1 MMNAPVMPGPPLMAA
16 QNGAGTLAADFTE
29 VQLANALASLP
40 APVDEVTSSSREA
53 RRGVAFLAY
62 PGAVRDGRDFI
73 GDAITRGASAVLFDA
88 KEFTWKPEWK
98 VPHLGVPELKA
109 HASQIAGHVYGH
121 PAEALWMT
129 GVTGTNGKTSVSQ
142 WIAKGMDLAGR
153 KSAVIGTIGNG
164 LVGNLEASDNTTPD
178 AVALQRMLRDFLRAG
193 ASACAMEVSSHGLDQ
208 GRVADIKYDT
218 AVFTN
223 LTRDHLDYHGTMEA
237 YGDAKAGLFELR
249 GVKHAVINVDDP
261 FGLVL
266 ADRIAKKAGDVQ
278 NSGIK
283 LIRYSMRQN
292 GKFANLA
299 AKKVAVLPSGL
310 SFEVAGEFGVAHVES
325 DILGAFNI
333 SNLLAVI
340 GALISSGMTL
350 AQAADVAAK
359 LPSVPGRMQTV
370 RAADNAINKPL
381 VVVDYAHTPDALE
394 KALST
399 VAAIVPENGRLI
411 SVFGC
416 GGDRDRGKRPQM
428 GAISAR
434 YADLSIITS
443 DNPRTEDPALI
454 IADIEAAF
462 TKGAGSESKHYRAI
476 VDRHQAIYEALNA
489 ARAGDIVVI
498 AGKGHEDYQILGE
511 TKHHFSDVEVA
522 REALATWRGSRA

>member
-1 MMNAPVMPGPPLMAA
+1 MMITPIRPDLSHVPA
-16 QNGAGTLAADFTE
+16 QNGTGTLAADFTE

-53 RRGVAFLAY
+53 GRGVAFLAY
-62 PGAVRDGRDFI
+62 PGATRDGRNFI
-73 GDAITRGASAVLFDA
+73 CDAMTRGASAVLFEA
-88 KEFTWKPEWK
+88 KGFSWNPDWK
-98 VPHLGVPELKA
+98 VPHLGVPDLKA

-142 WIAKGMDLAGR
+142 WIAKGMELAGR
-153 KSAVIGTIGNG
+153 KTAVIGTIGNG
-164 LVGNLEASDNTTPD
+164 LVGHLESSDTTTPD
-178 AVALQRMLRDFLRAG
+178 AVALQRMLRDYLRAG
-193 ASACAMEVSSHGLDQ
+193 ATACAMEVSSHGLDQ

-223 LTRDHLDYHGTMEA
+223 LTRDHLDYHGTMDA
-237 YGDAKAGLFELR
+237 YGDAKARLFELR
-249 GVKHAVINVDDP
+249 GVKHAVINVDDS
-261 FGLVL
+261 FGLML
-266 ADRIAKKAGDVQ
+266 AERMAQ
-278 NSGIK
+278 RSGME

-299 AKKVAVLPSGL
+299 AKNVAVSPSGL
-310 SFEVAGEFGVAHVES
+310 SFEVAGQFGAAHVDS
-325 DILGAFNI
+325 DILGAFNVG
-333 SNLLAVI
+333 NLLAVI
-340 GALISSGMTL
+340 GALIASGMPL
-350 AQAADVAAK
+350 LQAAEIAGR
-359 LPSVPGRMQTV
+359 LPPVPGRMQTV
-370 RAADNAINKPL
+370 RAAGNSTNKPL

-399 VAAIVPENGRLI
+399 ISAIVPENGRLI

-434 YADLSIITS
+434 YADVSIITS
-443 DNPRTEDPALI
+443 DNPRTEDPQRI
-454 IADIEAAF
+454 IGDIEAGMGNAP
-462 TKGAGSESKHYRAI
+462 YRPI
-476 VDRHQAIYEALNA
+476 VDRQQGIYEALNE
-489 ARAGDIVVI
+489 ARANDIVVI
-498 AGKGHEDYQILGE
+498 AGKGHEDYQIVGE

-522 REALATWRGSRA
+522 REALSAWRGTRS